1 MKRRTDPTDRP
12 CHPSTVTN
20 PTGGARQGDG
30 SGAEKAS
37 PCGDPL
43 FEQVLQPE
51 NLRAAWKKV
60 KANKGVSGIDGISVE
75 EFPSFM
81 RKHWEK
87 IRRKLIEGS
96 YRPSPVRRS
105 LISKPDGSKRKL
117 GIPTVLDR
125 VIQEAITQVLTP
137 VFEPTFSE
145 YSYGYRPG
153 RSARDAVEQL
163 HREGNKRRPKC
174 YVVDCDLKSFFDM
187 VDHGKLME
195 RLRKRVDDPRLLR
208 LIVRYLKAGV
218 ILLDGTFEE
227 TARGVPQG
235 GPLSP
240 LMANVLLNELD
251 HELEARGH
259 SFARYADD
267 FVILCR
273 SPRAGRR
280 ILDRVKAFLHRRLK
294 LIVNEAKSK
303 VVNLSEATYLGFQ
316 IIRGQVRW
324 SLKSRKEFKESVKG
338 LTGRTR
344 GVSPRQ
350 VIKELTLYTRGA
362 LNYYMIGVNFAEV
375 RELDQWIRRRMR
387 LYYWK
392 QWKRPRTRRR
402 KLLSLGIR
410 RDEVKLASR
419 SRKGPWRMSANS
431 IVQRALRVAWLR
443 RQGVPSLEQQWIA
456 IRYPNGPKRSPR

>member
-1 MKRRTDPTDRP
+1 M
-12 CHPSTVTN
+12 TN
-20 PTGGARQGDG
+20 PTGGARHADG

-43 FEQVLQPE
+43 
-51 NLRAAWKKV
+51 
-60 KANKGVSGIDGISVE
+60 
-75 EFPSFM
+75 
-81 RKHWEK
+81 
-87 IRRKLIEGS
+87 
-96 YRPSPVRRS
+96 
-105 LISKPDGSKRKL
+105 
-117 GIPTVLDR
+117 
-125 VIQEAITQVLTP
+125 
-137 VFEPTFSE
+137 FEPTFSE

-163 HREGNKRRPKC
+163 QREGNQRRPNC
-174 YVVDCDLKSFFDM
+174 QVVDCDLKAFFDT
-187 VDHGKLME
+187 VDHGKLTQ

-208 LIVRYLKAGV
+208 LIGRYLKAGV

-227 TARGVPQG
+227 TAQGVPQG

-280 ILDRVKAFLHRRLK
+280 ILDRVRSFLQTRLK
-294 LIVNEAKSK
+294 LIVNQAKSK
-303 VVNLSEATYLGFQ
+303 VVKLSEATFLGFQ
-316 IIRGQVRW
+316 IIRGRVRW
-324 SLKSRKEFKESVKG
+324 TLKSQREFKESVKG

-344 GVSPRQ
+344 GVSPGQ
-350 VIKELTLYTRGA
+350 VIQELTLYTRGA

-375 RELDQWIRRRMR
+375 RDLDQWIRRRMR

-402 KLLSLGIR
+402 KLLNLGIG

-431 IVQRALRVAWLR
+431 PDLRDAASPHGGLAPWPGSAIARSTMDRHSLPERSQTIATVTGDESESPDADPHVRWCGGRGFNPPAYPDRSHSSTAIQTRYL
-443 RQGVPSLEQQWIA
+443 PS
-456 IRYPNGPKRSPR
+456 